1 MRLTNLKAVSVWLML
16 TWSFCLLTSGSHPQE
31 PQKPVT
37 DSAKAKIHEMQA
49 VQLDA
54 FKKNM
59 QKMDSLICR
68 LKLQKKDTTKTK

>member
-1 MRLTNLKAVSVWLML
+1 
-16 TWSFCLLTSGSHPQE
+16 
-31 PQKPVT
+31 VT